1 MHLYIVAGAPGSGKS
16 TVADLL
22 APALQPVPALLDKD
36 TLFSGFV
43 AEVQRNHRRD
53 SGEREGSWYDEHV
66 KVHEYEGL
74 AAATRQIRALGCPVI
89 LVAPFT
95 SQIRSAE
102 LFESWLA
109 TLGGPP
115 ATLIWVRTD
124 PETLKARL
132 LARGSDR
139 DSGKLTAFEE
149 FLARMQPDV
158 PPPVAH
164 RAIDN
169 ADGAA
174 PLSAQ
179 LSALAEELNRGSGR

>member
-1 MHLYIVAGAPGSGKS
+1 
-16 TVADLL
+16 
-22 APALQPVPALLDKD
+22 
-36 TLFSGFV
+36 
-43 AEVQRNHRRD
+43 
-53 SGEREGSWYDEHV
+53 
-66 KVHEYEGL
+66 
-74 AAATRQIRALGCPVI
+74 
-89 LVAPFT
+89 
-95 SQIRSAE
+95 
-102 LFESWLA
+102 
-109 TLGGPP
+109 
-115 ATLIWVRTD
+115 LIWVRTD

-139 DSGKLTAFEE
+139 DSGKLAAFEE